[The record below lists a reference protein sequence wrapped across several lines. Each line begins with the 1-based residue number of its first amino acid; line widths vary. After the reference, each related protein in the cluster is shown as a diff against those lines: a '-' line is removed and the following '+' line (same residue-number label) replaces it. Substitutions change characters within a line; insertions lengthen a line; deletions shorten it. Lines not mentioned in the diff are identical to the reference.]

1 MQIPHSIIGH
11 APAAVARLHAE
22 TAGGAMTP
30 IHRILVPAD
39 FSGNS
44 LIATGQ
50 AGALARQCDAQV
62 TLLYGDEFQ
71 VMSPFTT
78 EAHRAAHVAAR
89 GQELMEFGK
98 EELRDVAV
106 KRVVCCGDPAKV
118 IVARAQEEQSDLIVM
133 PARGSG
139 VFRRFLLGSV
149 TAKVLHD
156 ADCPVWTGAHLAE
169 PHPGHTEV
177 RNVLCAV
184 DFGAQT
190 NKAIHWAAEVARA
203 FGAKLTLVH
212 AVLEMPPNLPDR
224 FAFQWHEESNSGAS
238 DRLHEM
244 LVDCDVTAKALV
256 VSDGDVPKALAAAVR
271 RTGADLLVIGRN
283 AVEGG
288 AGRPGSQT
296 YPIVCGSPCAVVSV

>member
-1 MQIPHSIIGH
+1 MALIDK
-11 APAAVARLHAE
+11 
-22 TAGGAMTP
+22 
-30 IHRILVPAD
+30 ILVPTD

-50 AGALARQCDAQV
+50 AGALARHFHAEV
-62 TLLYGDEFQ
+62 TLLHVDEFP
-71 VMSPFTT
+71 VMRPFTT
-78 EAHRAAHVAAR
+78 EAHRAQHMTAR
-89 GQELMEFGK
+89 RQELMEFGK
-98 EELRDVAV
+98 EELQEVAV
-106 KRVVCCGDPAKV
+106 KRMVCCGDPAKV
-118 IVARAQEEQSDLIVM
+118 IVARAQEEQSDLIVI

-156 ADCPVWTGAHLAE
+156 AACPVWTGAHLAE

-190 NKAIHWAAEVARA
+190 NTAIHWAAEVARA
-203 FGAKLTLVH
+203 LGAKLTVVH
-212 AVLEMPPNLPDR
+212 AVLEMPPNLPGR
-224 FAFQWHEESNSGAS
+224 FAVQWHEESNSGAS
-238 DRLHEM
+238 ERLHEM
-244 LVDCDVTAKALV
+244 LVDCDVTAEVLV

-271 RTGADLLVIGRN
+271 RTGADLLVIGRS
-283 AVEGG
+283 AAERG